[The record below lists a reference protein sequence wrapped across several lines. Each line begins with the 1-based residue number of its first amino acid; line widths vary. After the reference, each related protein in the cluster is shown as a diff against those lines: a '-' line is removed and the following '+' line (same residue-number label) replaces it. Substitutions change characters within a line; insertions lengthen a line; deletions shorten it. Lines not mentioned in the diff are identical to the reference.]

1 MERDQGQLRA
11 AQRPGEPGGDATQAE
26 ERSEELRCKI
36 VNESMPQP
44 LKKKQ
49 KNEQNLQAGLRLFLL
64 IQSLENKSLFSAVI

>member
-26 ERSEELRCKI
+26 VRSEELRCKI

-44 LKKKQ
+44 LKKN
-49 KNEQNLQAGLRLFLL
+49 NEQNLQAGLRLFLL